1 MAQSPACSGATIIKL
16 ALTWPQFMAVVFFLA
31 LVGLTSAS
39 FVKTPVDLN
48 ARKGNRKSN
57 SSHEIIGKTR
67 LRKGVEQREAQC
79 VKLGQKDSWMLS
91 SVAKN

>member
-1 MAQSPACSGATIIKL
+1 MRGKEIGEAIL
-16 ALTWPQFMAVVFFLA
+16 LM
-31 LVGLTSAS
+31 
-39 FVKTPVDLN
+39 
-48 ARKGNRKSN
+48 KSKKKK
-57 SSHEIIGKTR
+57 KTR